1 MFPRPSLSLSVVIP
15 ARNVGPFLDR
25 VLEGVLA
32 QDPGQVEL
40 ELLVAD
46 DGSTDDTA
54 ARAAAAGARV
64 VPCACPGA
72 EGNPAAARNRAAERA
87 RGDVLVFLDSDC
99 VPGPGW
105 LRAMLARLAEGEVC
119 VGGSLN
125 LPRGLPASARC
136 DYYCGWYHVHAR
148 APAGEVLNHP
158 PGNIAVERR
167 LFLECGGFA
176 EHQPLAYSHEEL
188 RWQAEL
194 QLRGHR
200 IWFEPA
206 MRVDHWNRPGW
217 ANLHR
222 RSYRWGYPAIEA
234 KAETGIV
241 RWRFLYEHPGLL
253 VGAAPFLAPAQA
265 LYVVACWLRAGVLEP
280 ALMLPAIF
288 TAKCAYG
295 VGMSVGGWRWLRRR
309 AAPDVHGA
317 RPKWE

>member
-1 MFPRPSLSLSVVIP
+1 
-15 ARNVGPFLDR
+15 
-25 VLEGVLA
+25 
-32 QDPGQVEL
+32 
-40 ELLVAD
+40 
-46 DGSTDDTA
+46 
-54 ARAAAAGARV
+54 
-64 VPCACPGA
+64 
-72 EGNPAAARNRAAERA
+72 
-87 RGDVLVFLDSDC
+87 
-99 VPGPGW
+99 
-105 LRAMLARLAEGEVC
+105 
-119 VGGSLN
+119 
-125 LPRGLPASARC
+125 
-136 DYYCGWYHVHAR
+136 
-148 APAGEVLNHP
+148 
-158 PGNIAVERR
+158 
-167 LFLECGGFA
+167 
-176 EHQPLAYSHEEL
+176 
-188 RWQAEL
+188 
-194 QLRGHR
+194 
-200 IWFEPA
+200 